1 MMALSARFTFSKEE
15 RIVSKKTQDTLFNGG
30 RSRSLS
36 AFPLRAVFF
45 AASEEEMPR
54 SQMMVSVPKRRLKR
68 ANRRNRCKRQVREA
82 YRLQKHILQAA
93 GVRAAIAFIWLDD
106 ELHPTDEVFK
116 SVGLLLHRIAEG
128 RRRR

>member
-1 MMALSARFTFSKEE
+1 MTQSASFTFSKEE

-45 AASEEEMPR
+45 TAIEEEMPL
-54 SQMMVSVPKRRLKR
+54 SQVMVSVPKRRLKR
-68 ANRRNRCKRQVREA
+68 ANKRNRCKRQVREA
-82 YRLQKHILQAA
+82 YRLQKHILQDA

-106 ELHPTDEVFK
+106 SLQPSDVVYK
-116 SVGLLLHRIAEG
+116 RVGLLLHRIAEG
-128 RRRR
+128 RYRR